1 MTDDGDLNGAA
12 HAPAAEAKPAPPVI
26 VELVAACNRFVA
38 SKYKVALDGTSD
50 TLSLV
55 DQYVRDAR
63 PAVKA
68 RPETVDLVAGACG
81 AYLGE
86 VVRQRFGGTW
96 FAEGEYAGF
105 RLYLDH
111 VYLAFNPM
119 GMVAEA
125 VLEGEQ
131 PGWHAHL
138 AMDPADREEVE
149 ARLASLGPVGEGD
162 YFLPTTRF
170 DVIEIAVEALRARM
184 EARGEGSVTFEPDD
198 YDS

>member
-1 MTDDGDLNGAA
+1 MSEESDLNGAA
-12 HAPAAEAKPAPPVI
+12 HAHTHDASPAPPVI
-26 VELVAACNRFVA
+26 VELVAACTRFVA
-38 SKYKVALDGTSD
+38 AKYKVPLDGTSD

-63 PAVKA
+63 AAVKA

-86 VVRQRFGGTW
+86 VVRQRFGGSW
-96 FAEGEYAGF
+96 FADGEYAGF
-105 RLYLDH
+105 RLYLKH
-111 VYLAFNPM
+111 VYLAFNPL

-125 VLEGEQ
+125 LLEEDQ

-138 AMDPADREEVE
+138 EMDPADREEIE
-149 ARLASLGPVGEGD
+149 ARLAALGPVGEGD
-162 YFLPTTRF
+162 YFLPTMRF
-170 DVIEIAVEALRARM
+170 DVIEVAVEALRARM

-198 YDS
+198 YD